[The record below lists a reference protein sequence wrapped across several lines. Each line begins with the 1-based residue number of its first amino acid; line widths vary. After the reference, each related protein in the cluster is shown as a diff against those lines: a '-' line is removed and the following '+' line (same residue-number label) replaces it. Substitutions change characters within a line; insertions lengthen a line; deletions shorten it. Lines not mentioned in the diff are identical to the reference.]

1 MIGRW
6 KNIAAL
12 ALQFLP
18 DLSPLFMSTT
28 FSFSDASSSCRK
40 HVFEDQVATT
50 TYYFGRKLAVG
61 TN

>member
-1 MIGRW
+1 MNRA
-6 KNIAAL
+6 AAL

-40 HVFEDQVATT
+40 HVFEDQVATIHIT
-50 TYYFGRKLAVG
+50 SEE
-61 TN
+61 N